1 MIMSMKSDPLLSWL
15 SLTVGGA
22 SLQGVE
28 STCPTS
34 GWESSMTAVHQ
45 TVALIAIIG
54 AHLLKVIS
62 TTDYIHHY
70 STDYTCTSTLD
81 GKYSYPVKLWIII

>member
-15 SLTVGGA
+15 SLTVS

-34 GWESSMTAVHQ
+34 GWDSSMTAVHQ

-54 AHLLKVIS
+54 AHLLEVIS

-70 STDYTCTSTLD
+70 STDYTL
-81 GKYSYPVKLWIII
+81 LH

>member
-1 MIMSMKSDPLLSWL
+1 MKSDPLLSWL

-34 GWESSMTAVHQ
+34 GWDSSMTAVHQ
-45 TVALIAIIG
+45 TVVLIAIIG
-54 AHLLKVIS
+54 AHLLEVIS
-62 TTDYIHHY
+62 ITEYIPHY
-70 STDYTCTSTLD
+70 SSRLHTSTLD
-81 GKYSYPVKLWIII
+81 GK

>member
-1 MIMSMKSDPLLSWL
+1 M
-15 SLTVGGA
+15 GGA

-34 GWESSMTAVHQ
+34 GWDSSMTAVHQ
-45 TVALIAIIG
+45 TVVLIAIIG
-54 AHLLKVIS
+54 AHLLEVIS

-70 STDYTCTSTLD
+70 STDYTL
-81 GKYSYPVKLWIII
+81 LH

>member
-28 STCPTS
+28 STCSTS
-34 GWESSMTAVHQ
+34 GWDSSVTAVHQ
-45 TVALIAIIG
+45 TVVLMAIIG
-54 AHLLKVIS
+54 AHLLEVIS

-70 STDYTCTSTLD
+70 GTDYTL
-81 GKYSYPVKLWIII
+81 LH